1 MKFDYKATSKR
12 MLAKSRQYL
21 LSTPQRR
28 WTTYGVAGAFFLAF
42 IAVPPFGIAASGIAF
57 AGWWLAVLVATIF
70 GALVGNR
77 IGVAVEHKTSR
88 SDQSNPVD

>member
-1 MKFDYKATSKR
+1 MKFDYKATSKW
-12 MLAKSRQYL
+12 MLAKSRKYL

-28 WTTYGVAGAFFLAF
+28 WTTYGVGGAFVLAF

-57 AGWWLAVLVATIF
+57 AGWWLAVLLATIF

-77 IGVAVEHKTSR
+77 IGVAVEQKAPQGGQA
-88 SDQSNPVD
+88 DPVD